1 MLAVLFTLFV
11 YIRNL
16 FYISLLISYTVG
28 ESIIVLLFYILNCT
42 VSTVE
47 ITYTVLKVI
56 YEDFGIFVLDIVD
69 KLKTVIILS
78 HTVIEKIFSLDAAVK
93 WVLNDCILS
102 LFYRIGQFLDKIFA
116 LLHNTLY
123 AFKELL
129 VLIGSGVWFAIT
141 LIPFSLSFGVS
152 LLSSIIKQFIYD
164 TCILAVHKFRRYL
177 YRKLTKCLLT
187 VWNKTVFKLRDK
199 RKKKEV
205 VQKLAVEESE
215 NACCVICRERL
226 KCVVILPCKHLCLC
240 TECTNVMHLF
250 RRRCPICRTFVENT
264 LTVYV

>member
-164 TCILAVHKFRRYL
+164 TCILAGESFIKLKAFLYYLIDFPAHVICGLVCFTCIIVSVHKFRRYL

-226 KCVVILPCKHLCLC
+226 KCVVILP
-240 TECTNVMHLF
+240 
-250 RRRCPICRTFVENT
+250 
-264 LTVYV
+264 